1 VRYGWI
7 GQTPK
12 TAWIMDFPIL
22 ERVYYTLVA
31 DFDVFGNVAHQV
43 STRLYMDH
51 LRMQSE
57 VLYLAFMPAKQREQ
71 IRASWYVGATKD
83 LTFKVDHV
91 RTLDHGT
98 QVRFRTE
105 NPHAEFLD
113 LVRRRNAAVAG
124 PPDLLNRC
132 QGGACNQAGA
142 SSVEQR
148 ADAALR
154 PLTKHRGG
162 FIVELPE
169 VTLLRVRSDGS
180 APDAVYTLVHNRA
193 HTNVASMFGEDS
205 RLEPAEDSLSLIG
218 GYTGSYPNFAFDV
231 PITQI
236 EEFAG
241 SLEAVE
247 TAAHFTALVDHWGV
261 RRSSA
266 RFWQSFDWF
275 NEDLRRRDPIEA
287 GILDLNRYENL

>member
-1 VRYGWI
+1 
-7 GQTPK
+7 
-12 TAWIMDFPIL
+12 
-22 ERVYYTLVA
+22 
-31 DFDVFGNVAHQV
+31 
-43 STRLYMDH
+43 
-51 LRMQSE
+51 
-57 VLYLAFMPAKQREQ
+57 
-71 IRASWYVGATKD
+71 WYVGATKK
-83 LTFKVDHV
+83 LTFKVDHI
-91 RTLDHGT
+91 RTLSHGT
-98 QVRFRTE
+98 QIRFRTS
-105 NPHAEFLD
+105 NPHAEFINL
-113 LVRRRNAAVAG
+113 LRERNAAVAG

-132 QGGACNQAGA
+132 QGGACNRAGA
-142 SSVEQR
+142 SSVERR

-154 PLTKHRGG
+154 PLTRHRGG

-169 VTLLRVRSDGS
+169 ATLLRVRSDGS

-205 RLEPAEDSLSLIG
+205 RLEPAEDTLTLIG

-231 PITQI
+231 PVTQI
-236 EEFAG
+236 EKFAG

-247 TAAHFTALVDHWGV
+247 TAADFTGLVDRWGV

-275 NEDLRRRDPIEA
+275 NEDLRRRDPVEA